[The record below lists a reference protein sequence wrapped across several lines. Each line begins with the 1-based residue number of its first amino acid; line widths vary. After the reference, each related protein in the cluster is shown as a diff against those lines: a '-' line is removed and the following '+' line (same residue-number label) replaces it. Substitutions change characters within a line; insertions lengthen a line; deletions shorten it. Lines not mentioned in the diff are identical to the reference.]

1 MLLDFEVAL
10 GERRGIKRDDVA
22 CSTAR
27 ERLVTVH
34 LRETG
39 KEISNTERESVC
51 VCVIILSECESECV

>member
-51 VCVIILSECESECV
+51 VIILSECESECV